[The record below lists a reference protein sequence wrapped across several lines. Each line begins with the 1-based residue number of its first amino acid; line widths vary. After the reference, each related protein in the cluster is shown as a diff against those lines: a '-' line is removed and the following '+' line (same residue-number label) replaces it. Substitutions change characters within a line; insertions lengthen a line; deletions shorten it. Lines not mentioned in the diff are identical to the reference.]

1 MRKRIIVAICMTAL
15 ASGAAEPVWP
25 ADFAEKVAA
34 NIAAAQPGA
43 GQISTSGG
51 SVAASMCK
59 WYTAFSNFVSLCT
72 KVQRGFVLRFY

>member
-1 MRKRIIVAICMTAL
+1 MRKRIIGAFCMTAL

-43 GQISTSGG
+43 GQISASNVEPVS
-51 SVAASMCK
+51 SVRK
-59 WYTAFSNFVSLCT
+59 WYSSLSEFVSLNT
-72 KVQRGFVLRFY
+72 KKLLGFVVSFR